1 MVRKCGLGARGQTEG
16 KSSQSAD
23 SRVRIRHWVWA
34 IQSQSLEGDD
44 INYSQ
49 SELKIVQQS
58 LNKGNAY

>member
-1 MVRKCGLGARGQTEG
+1 MVRKCGSGARGQTEG
-16 KSSQSAD
+16 KSNQSAD
-23 SRVRIRHWVWA
+23 SRVRNRRRVWA